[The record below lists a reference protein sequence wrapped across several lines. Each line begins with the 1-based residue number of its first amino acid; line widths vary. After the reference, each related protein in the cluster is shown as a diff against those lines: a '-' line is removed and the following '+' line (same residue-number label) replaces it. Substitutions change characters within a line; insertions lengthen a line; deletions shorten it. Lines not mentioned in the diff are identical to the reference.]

1 MDKLKLARS
10 ALSVLTALALSAA
23 CIALAPERD
32 SSEVTRWK
40 QQAVQLRELDFVQ
53 PVRFERLNSKD
64 IAEVVRGELEASITP
79 EFMEKYRD
87 AYAALGFLPPEID
100 LLRTMQSLYE
110 SEIAGLYSTRRRTM
124 FVLEELDD
132 AHTATEDSTV
142 IHELVH
148 SLQHQHFGN
157 TLELMQALR
166 HNDDVVT
173 AVGAVVEGDA
183 SFTMLGANPASTY
196 DRSLTSATHL
206 RDAMLMSLVSPQG
219 MMAQVPNLLR
229 SSLIFPYAHGTV
241 FSARQY
247 KKAGNAGL
255 DRALVDGPLATRQVR
270 FPDQAAPVEFIRLP
284 HKAIRKRISS
294 RGCRIGENN
303 VAGALSIRVL
313 FEEHGLASDLDP
325 IVREWTGDRF
335 KHIDCKETWEFIWLT
350 RWADANAAARF
361 ARRYGKIATRIG
373 EHSRLSGTPRVLVSQ
388 RNALVLTPGLL
399 DLATLVQSESEIR
412 SYSSLSEWIAGDCF
426 PESPCPK
433 LGN

>member
-1 MDKLKLARS
+1 MDKLKLARP

-53 PVRFERLNSKD
+53 PVRFERLNSED

-124 FVLEELDD
+124 FVLEEMDD
-132 AHTATEDSTV
+132 SRTATEDSTV

-166 HNDDVVT
+166 HNDDVAT
-173 AVGAVVEGDA
+173 AMGAVVEGDA

-196 DRSLTSATHL
+196 GRNLNSATHL

-219 MMAQVPNLLR
+219 MMAQVPHLLR
-229 SSLIFPYAHGTV
+229 SSLLFPYAHGTV
-241 FSARQY
+241 FSAHQ
-247 KKAGNAGL
+247 
-255 DRALVDGPLATRQVR
+255 
-270 FPDQAAPVEFIRLP
+270 
-284 HKAIRKRISS
+284 
-294 RGCRIGENN
+294 
-303 VAGALSIRVL
+303 
-313 FEEHGLASDLDP
+313 
-325 IVREWTGDRF
+325 
-335 KHIDCKETWEFIWLT
+335 
-350 RWADANAAARF
+350 
-361 ARRYGKIATRIG
+361 
-373 EHSRLSGTPRVLVSQ
+373 
-388 RNALVLTPGLL
+388 
-399 DLATLVQSESEIR
+399 
-412 SYSSLSEWIAGDCF
+412 
-426 PESPCPK
+426 
-433 LGN
+433 